1 MKKDKKEMTF
11 SQKTKL
17 EILANRLSR
26 QKFYSLLKGLIF
38 SASKFD
44 DPNFFTI
51 RINKIE
57 ISTKLRE
64 IFNLYK
70 LDFSNSK
77 LNKNWI
83 CVEKKLL
90 KIEKTPKNIQYFFAG
105 IFIGGGSI
113 SPLESKTYHL
123 EISFLEKEKCEKV
136 LSILNQN
143 QLEFTFRQIFH
154 RNRFKLYLKKV
165 NEIVYFLM
173 AIGALE
179 QATRL
184 EILRI
189 ERDHY
194 LNANRITNFDIKN
207 AKKISDSSANFIKK
221 WNLIQEN
228 KLVSFFN
235 EKEVTFF
242 LTRKENPELSLQEI
256 SQILKKKYNIS
267 ITKPGLNYW
276 LSKVDKILEKFVNK

>member
-1 MKKDKKEMTF
+1 MTF

-90 KIEKTPKNIQYFFAG
+90 KIEKTPQNIQYFFAG